1 MKISNKWL
9 LLLPYSLYLYVLLK
23 VILFKF
29 GSVDISV
36 LWRQLHRATE
46 ILNMHRIDCN
56 LPISRLL
63 NPFE

>member
-36 LWRQLHRATE
+36 LWRVASSHR
-46 ILNMHRIDCN
+46 D
-56 LPISRLL
+56 P
-63 NPFE
+63 